1 MLVIQSKKTDYDT
14 KITETETKL
23 TGHNHNK
30 DITTPEFNKLT
41 TENFAARLAHANL
54 ITGTGFNA
62 KLSSLNKKISSN
74 KTKYLLV
81 QNEFKSCKHLIQAIL
96 LAKVI
101 LKKMVHKI
109 IQYFSQRI
117 DILTELKVLVLVIIF
132 ILGDLK
138 DWLIKI
144 LQLLLQSITNSIQN

>member
-23 TGHNHNK
+23 TGHNRNK

-109 IQYFSQRI
+109 IQYFSQHI
-117 DILTELKVLVLVIIF
+117 DILTELKVLVVVIIF

-144 LQLLLQSITNSIQN
+144 LQFLLQSITNSIQN